1 MYLKRHRVNLSG
13 HSPFRYDVTSLV
25 AELDVVEIRL
35 YTWLFIKQS
44 EVAPAQR
51 QSIQT
56 ISCRFLSSCCST
68 VLRAMFFSQECF
80 SLACLMFL
88 LWILYYMKLFFTA
101 VQVRQQ
107 QGNIQQQTLSATRQN
122 PMRNEEPQNIEVITN
137 ANYPEEHDERQS

>member
-1 MYLKRHRVNLSG
+1 MTCLELS
-13 HSPFRYDVTSLV
+13 RVTSCYSNKAVHVMIHLTIGG
-25 AELDVVEIRL
+25 A
-35 YTWLFIKQS
+35 
-44 EVAPAQR
+44 AQR

-68 VLRAMFFSQECF
+68 VLRAMLFSQECF

-122 PMRNEEPQNIEVITN
+122 SIRMKNPKILRSLPVQNTLKNTMN
-137 ANYPEEHDERQS
+137 AKVK

>member
-1 MYLKRHRVNLSG
+1 MIHLTIG
-13 HSPFRYDVTSLV
+13 E
-25 AELDVVEIRL
+25 A
-35 YTWLFIKQS
+35 
-44 EVAPAQR
+44 AQR

-68 VLRAMFFSQECF
+68 VLRAMLFSQECF

-122 PMRNEEPQNIEVITN
+122 PMRNEELQNIEVITS

>member
-1 MYLKRHRVNLSG
+1 MIHLTIG
-13 HSPFRYDVTSLV
+13 G
-25 AELDVVEIRL
+25 A
-35 YTWLFIKQS
+35 
-44 EVAPAQR
+44 AQR

-56 ISCRFLSSCCST
+56 ISCRFLSSCCSS
-68 VLRAMFFSQECF
+68 VLRAMLFSQECF

-122 PMRNEEPQNIEVITN
+122 PIRNEEPQNIEVITS
-137 ANYPEEHDERQS
+137 AKYPEEHDERQS

>member
-1 MYLKRHRVNLSG
+1 MACIRVVSSC
-13 HSPFRYDVTSLV
+13 HSNKAVHVMIHLTIGG
-25 AELDVVEIRL
+25 A
-35 YTWLFIKQS
+35 
-44 EVAPAQR
+44 AQR
-51 QSIQT
+51 GSIQT
-56 ISCRFLSSCCST
+56 ISCKFLSSCCST
-68 VLRAMFFSQECF
+68 VLRAMLFSQECF

-122 PMRNEEPQNIEVITN
+122 PMRNEEPQNIEVITS